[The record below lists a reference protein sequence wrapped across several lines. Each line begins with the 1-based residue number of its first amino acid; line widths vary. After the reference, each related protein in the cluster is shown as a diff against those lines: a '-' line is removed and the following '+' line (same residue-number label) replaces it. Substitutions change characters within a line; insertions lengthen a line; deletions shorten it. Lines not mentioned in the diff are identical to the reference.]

1 MVKGPLGVT
10 DEIAYIIGGG
20 VPIPRLQ
27 AHGVALRSY
36 KKHPAWMFR
45 DPNTLA
51 SEPIFAVH
59 YNKAA
64 ANAMG
69 LPQPY
74 DVGMQRHCWGVHL
87 ITNWMGDDAW
97 LKRSYTEY
105 KKFVYLS
112 DVIRL
117 KGKVVEKFIDDEGD
131 YCVRIERF
139 AINQRDE
146 NVMPGYSIVA
156 LPSKV
161 NGVSPLDRRINRL

>member
-1 MVKGPLGVT
+1 
-10 DEIAYIIGGG
+10 
-20 VPIPRLQ
+20 
-27 AHGVALRSY
+27 
-36 KKHPAWMFR
+36 
-45 DPNTLA
+45 
-51 SEPIFAVH
+51 
-59 YNKAA
+59 
-64 ANAMG
+64 
-69 LPQPY
+69 
-74 DVGMQRHCWGVHL
+74 
-87 ITNWMGDDAW
+87 MGDDAW